1 MADKTEEFH
10 QSYSLHTATI
20 DRVRVVSG
28 HKSRKICH
36 FNLLTA
42 TCEFWPHHFE
52 LGCAASS
59 EQRAEQHRGKL
70 IICEINEARGSS
82 GGIHLYL
89 HITVTRAQTTEV
101 LLWRLLRKV
110 LC

>member
-1 MADKTEEFH
+1 MNSGLIT
-10 QSYSLHTATI
+10 
-20 DRVRVVSG
+20 VSWAVP
-28 HKSRKICH
+28 R
-36 FNLLTA
+36 
-42 TCEFWPHHFE
+42 
-52 LGCAASS
+52 AA

-89 HITVTRAQTTEV
+89 HITVTRAQTKEV
-101 LLWRLLRKV
+101 LLWRILRQVLV